1 MSKKINLVIPSE
13 FYVKID
19 SLSKLLEESI
29 ELEKKL
35 IEHGLKVYLVPI
47 NGSPVPLTNSVT
59 SL

>member
-1 MSKKINLVIPSE
+1 MSEKINLVIPSE

-35 IEHGLKVYLVPI
+35 LEHDLKIYLVPI
-47 NGSPVPLTNSVT
+47 NDNPVPLTNSET
-59 SL
+59 NL

>member
-1 MSKKINLVIPSE
+1 MSEKINLVIPSE

-19 SLSKLLEESI
+19 SLYKLLQESI

-35 IEHGLKVYLVPI
+35 LEHDLKIYLVPI
-47 NGSPVPLTNSVT
+47 NDSPVPLTNSVT

>member
-1 MSKKINLVIPSE
+1 MSEKINLVIPSE

-29 ELEKKL
+29 ELDKKL
-35 IEHGLKVYLVPI
+35 LEHNLKIYLVPI
-47 NGSPVPLTNSVT
+47 NGIPVPFTNSVT